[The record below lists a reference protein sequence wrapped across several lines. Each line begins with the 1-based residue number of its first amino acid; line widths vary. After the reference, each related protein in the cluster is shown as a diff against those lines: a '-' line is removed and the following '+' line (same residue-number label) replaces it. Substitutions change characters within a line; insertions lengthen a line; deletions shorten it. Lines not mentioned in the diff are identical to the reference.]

1 MTSIWRA
8 ATITLCFAAATI
20 IASVGVHDST
30 SDMALARPHGSPR
43 PSPSPSPSPTA
54 PPTPSFALDEIPNG
68 TWLMILQPA
77 GYPVYSNMTLKDD
90 GNTVTG
96 TWAYDPKTVYTLAGT
111 RDGSH
116 IKLALK
122 LPSKSATDQ
131 VGTMDITI
139 DTYADMF
146 GTVSIGPITD
156 MPFTAAQHSRVPPPV
171 ENTPGPEDSPY
182 PPQ

>member
-1 MTSIWRA
+1 MTSLWRVA
-8 ATITLCFAAATI
+8 AVALCFAV
-20 IASVGVHDST
+20 ASVITSVGGHGAL
-30 SDMALARPHGSPR
+30 SDMALARPHRSPQ

-54 PPTPSFALDEIPNG
+54 PPTPSFALDQIPTG

-77 GYPVYSNMTLKDD
+77 GYPIYSNMTLKDD
-90 GNTVTG
+90 GTTVTG
-96 TWAYDPKTVYTLAGT
+96 TWAYDPKTTYALSGT

-116 IKLALK
+116 IKLALR
-122 LPSKSATDQ
+122 LPTRSATDQ

-146 GTVSIGPITD
+146 GSVSIGPITD

-171 ENTPGPEDSPY
+171 DSTPAPDDSPY

>member
-1 MTSIWRA
+1 MTSIWRVA
-8 ATITLCFAAATI
+8 AVALCFAV
-20 IASVGVHDST
+20 ASVVTSAGAHGAA
-30 SDMALARPHGSPR
+30 SDMASARPHRSPR

-54 PPTPSFALDEIPNG
+54 PPTPSFALDQIPTG
-68 TWLMILQPA
+68 TWLMILQPS
-77 GYPVYSNMTLKDD
+77 GYPIYSNMTLKDD
-90 GNTVTG
+90 GTTVTG
-96 TWAYDPKTVYTLAGT
+96 TW
-111 RDGSH
+111 
-116 IKLALK
+116 ALK

-156 MPFTAAQHSRVPPPV
+156 LPFTAAQHSRVPPPV

>member
-1 MTSIWRA
+1 
-8 ATITLCFAAATI
+8 
-20 IASVGVHDST
+20 
-30 SDMALARPHGSPR
+30 
-43 PSPSPSPSPTA
+43 
-54 PPTPSFALDEIPNG
+54 
-68 TWLMILQPA
+68 MILQPT
-77 GYPVYSNMTLKDD
+77 GYPIYSNMTLKDD
-90 GNTVTG
+90 GTTVTG
-96 TWAYDPKTVYTLAGT
+96 TWTYDPKTTYALSGT

-122 LPSKSATDQ
+122 LPARSTTDQ

-171 ENTPGPEDSPY
+171 DRTPAPDDSPY